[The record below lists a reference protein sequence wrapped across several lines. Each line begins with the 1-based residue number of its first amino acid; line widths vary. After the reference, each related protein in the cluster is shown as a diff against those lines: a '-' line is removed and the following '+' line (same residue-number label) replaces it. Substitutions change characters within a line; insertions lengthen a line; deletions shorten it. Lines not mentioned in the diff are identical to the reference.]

1 VAGAALTAPAGVQA
15 LHPSGDVQYGTRAEP
30 GGGSRPATLGGI
42 VDTSDARWSA
52 WIRWLPI
59 ALITLACVAAIATIP
74 SSAGAM
80 PQDAAEEATYLSLSA
95 TPALVDYGGSTT
107 LSGGLSTAS
116 GPMAGVMLDLASS
129 TDGTIWS
136 QPTGLATDAAGQF
149 ATQVTPGV
157 DHSRTLYRIT
167 FAGSV
172 ALAPAEAQVAV
183 DSRPDLNPPLVP
195 LSVGRTSSFAVGGP
209 LRPRQTAGDAPISL
223 ACYRHEGGLW
233 VLRQI
238 VSATVTDDADVS
250 RYSATLGL
258 PSAGTW
264 RLRAFCAEGTPT
276 ET

>member
-1 VAGAALTAPAGVQA
+1 
-15 LHPSGDVQYGTRAEP
+15 
-30 GGGSRPATLGGI
+30 
-42 VDTSDARWSA
+42 
-52 WIRWLPI
+52 
-59 ALITLACVAAIATIP
+59 
-74 SSAGAM
+74 M